1 MPTLM
6 KISDQLVTVLGEAA
20 DEKKVLN
27 YRDFA
32 SRYMCEI
39 IGEVAFGLECTDN

>member
-6 KISDQLVTVLGEAA
+6 NISDQLVTVLGEAVDA
-20 DEKKVLN
+20 KQTLD

-39 IGEVAFGLECTDN
+39 IGEVAFGLKCT